1 MKWTTWIVVS
11 LLAAS
16 TGTGCHRSVVRSADS
31 QVYRLIEDRQRAS
44 LGSTSNV
51 DLKDALSPIAP
62 NQSAVD
68 SVGRIYSFTPQP
80 LTTDMPEAFRGRT
93 DRGDEEQASGDTKPE
108 SEAAPQSSD
117 GSDDQSP
124 AAPPAEDSDASVPP
138 FNLRN
143 ALAYAVRH
151 ARRLQNS
158 KEDLY
163 LAALDLTLERHLWT
177 PQFVA
182 SVTSDFDDAE
192 RESEFDQTLSTIS
205 DVSLTQRL
213 RYGGELTARVIHSLV
228 RDLNERATLGESAQ
242 MILEG
247 NIPLLR
253 GAGHTAYESRYVAER
268 ELIYA
273 VRTFERFRR
282 SFAVEVAAAY
292 FNLQQLKTEIG
303 NTRTSFENRLVDWEK
318 AEFIERMGRSR
329 DVFEA
334 PRAKSILRQAEADLV
349 QAKQRYESAL
359 DRFKILMGMPVTD
372 ALDVLDQ
379 DSDLE
384 SKKLDELLV
393 DVNIDQ
399 AVEVAMSY
407 RLDLLTSA
415 DSLDDTRRGLVIAK
429 NAILPD
435 LDFSGQLTANSD
447 PQRRSTTTISSERTS
462 WRAGLRFRIDDRK
475 TERNAYR
482 AAMIDLRRAQ
492 RAHEEFEDTV
502 RADVRRALRRI
513 REQTDIR
520 RIQALNVV
528 ENGLRLDA
536 ARAQFD
542 LGKRTN
548 QDVVD
553 TENEL
558 LTARNNFARAVA
570 SYRISIL
577 EFRRDTGTL
586 RVTDKG
592 QWQTR
597 TAGEGP

>member
-31 QVYRLIEDRQRAS
+31 QVYRLIEDRQRVS

-68 SVGRIYSFTPQP
+68 SGGRIYSFTPQP
-80 LTTDMPEAFRGRT
+80 LTMDMPEAFRGRT
-93 DRGDEEQASGDTKPE
+93 DRGDEEQAAGDTKPE
-108 SEAAPQSSD
+108 PEAAPQSSD

-124 AAPPAEDSDASVPP
+124 AAPHAEDSDASVPP
-138 FNLRN
+138 YNLRN

-205 DVSLTQRL
+205 DVALTQRL

-228 RDLNERATLGESAQ
+228 RDLNEHATLGESAQ

-379 DSDLE
+379 ESDLE

-393 DVNIDQ
+393 DINIDQ

-447 PQRRSTTTISSERTS
+447 PLRRSTTTISSERTS